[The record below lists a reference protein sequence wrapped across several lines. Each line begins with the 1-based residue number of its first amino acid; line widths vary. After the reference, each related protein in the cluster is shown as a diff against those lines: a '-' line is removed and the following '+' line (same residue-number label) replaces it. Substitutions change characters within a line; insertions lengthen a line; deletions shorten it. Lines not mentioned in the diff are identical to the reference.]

1 MAEKTMTSRERLL
14 RLFRN
19 EETDRLPIWL
29 LFPFHPNTFYADV
42 YRNPCYAPLLPY
54 VERYCDTFDRRSYP
68 GPHFCFNGNPGIV
81 QRTVREEINGLPTEV
96 REIRYKDLVM
106 RHFVE
111 TTPGGKQIRH
121 FVDDPLTLKEIAA
134 IPYVFP
140 EPDFTPFYREREELG
155 DKGLM
160 MMDLGDPLVPLY
172 NLASAGDFAVWTL
185 TDYEAMLEFTDIMY
199 ERALALYKSYLENNI
214 GDVFFI
220 VGAEFAGPPLV
231 SPAKFNELSVRY
243 VKGIVDLIRGYGKF
257 SILHYHGNLY
267 RVLQGMKEINP
278 DGLHTIEAPP
288 VGDCTITQA
297 REQLGNM
304 ILIGNIQYDELR
316 ARKPDELEAMVHDA
330 IEEARGGRFI
340 LSPTAGPYEDSLTEG
355 QIKNYIT
362 FIEAGIKYGKRFC

>member
-1 MAEKTMTSRERLL
+1 MMTSRERLF

-19 EETDRLPIWL
+19 EETDRLPVWL

-42 YRNPCYAPLLPY
+42 YRNPAYKPLLPY
-54 VERYCDTFDRRSYP
+54 VEQFCDTFDRRSYP
-68 GPHFCFNGNPGIV
+68 GGPLFCFNGNPGVI
-81 QRTVREEINGLPTEV
+81 QRTVTEEINGVPS
-96 REIRYKDLVM
+96 EIREVCYKDLVM
-106 RHFVE
+106 RRFVE
-111 TTPGGKQIRH
+111 TTPAGKLIRH
-121 FVDDPLTLKEIAA
+121 FVDDPEKLKEIAA

-140 EPDFTPFYREREELG
+140 EPDFTPFYRERDELG

-172 NLASAGDFAVWTL
+172 NLASAEDFAVWTL
-185 TDYEAMLEFTDIMY
+185 TDYDAMLEFTDLMY

-231 SPAKFNELSVRY
+231 SPEKFNELSVRY
-243 VKGIVDLIRGYGKF
+243 VKGIVDLIRSYGKF

-267 RVLQGMKEINP
+267 RVLKGMKEINP

-304 ILIGNIQYDELR
+304 ILIGNIQYDDLR
-316 ARKPDELEAMVHDA
+316 SQSPESLDAMVRDA
-330 IEEARGGRFI
+330 VEEARGGRFI
-340 LSPTAGPYEDSLTEG
+340 LSPTAGPYEESLTDH
-355 QIKNYIT
+355 QIKNYIA
-362 FIEAGIKYGKRFC
+362 FIEAGIKYGKQ

>member
-1 MAEKTMTSRERLL
+1 VSCR
-14 RLFRN
+14 
-19 EETDRLPIWL
+19 
-29 LFPFHPNTFYADV
+29 
-42 YRNPCYAPLLPY
+42 
-54 VERYCDTFDRRSYP
+54 
-68 GPHFCFNGNPGIV
+68 
-81 QRTVREEINGLPTEV
+81 
-96 REIRYKDLVM
+96 DLVM
-106 RHFVE
+106 RRFTE

-140 EPDFTPFYREREELG
+140 EPDFTPFYRERDELG

-172 NLASAGDFAVWTL
+172 NLASAEDFAVWTL

-199 ERALALYKSYLENNI
+199 ERALALYKSCLENNV

-231 SPAKFNELSVRY
+231 SPVKFNELSVRY
-243 VKGIVDLIRGYGKF
+243 VKGIVDLIHSYGKF

-304 ILIGNIQYDELR
+304 ILIGNIQYDDLR
-316 ARKPDELEAMVHDA
+316 SRQPDELEAMVHDA

-340 LSPTAGPYEDSLTEG
+340 LSPTAGPYEESLTDH

-362 FIEAGIKYGKRFC
+362 FIEAGIKYGKHF